1 MTKHSAAVLRG
12 WVRRATV
19 QDTALGAG
27 LLAAC
32 VTVNHPQAAVH
43 AAPGAHGMAGLWVWW
58 SMTALIVTGVALR
71 RSRPLPMLALST
83 AAAGVHLAANVPPM
97 IADLGV
103 LIVLYTV
110 AARTTRTVSAAV
122 LAALLL
128 LVTAWSLYQGLAGLP
143 TPVFRVHNAPTPP
156 PEPEQAATA
165 SRDDGRVA
173 GNGVFVL
180 GSGLVAAWAIGSSA
194 RNRRAYLKQL
204 RERARDLERER
215 DQQAALAVAAER
227 GRISREMHDVVAHGL
242 SLIVIQAQG
251 AAAALDHRPA
261 DTRAALETIVTTGR
275 ASLTDMRRALGALG
289 EVDDAWHP
297 QPGLAQLPALLARV
311 RRAGTP
317 VRLRVGGVPATLPAP
332 VDLTAYRIVQEAL
345 TNTMK
350 HAGAGASADVV
361 LTYGDTTVNIEVS
374 DDGQGPPHDPRHG
387 NGLRGMHERV
397 KLLGGTLRTGPVA
410 RCGFTVR
417 ATLPVDEPADGPR
430 A

>member
-1 MTKHSAAVLRG
+1 MTKHSVAVLRG
-12 WVRRATV
+12 WVRRAAV

-32 VTVNHPQAAVH
+32 VTVNHPQAAVA

-58 SMTALIVTGVALR
+58 GMTALIVTGVALR
-71 RSRPLPMLALST
+71 RSRPLPMLALCT

-143 TPVFRVHNAPTPP
+143 TPVFQVRHAQPRG
-156 PEPEQAATA
+156 PEQAT
-165 SRDDGRVA
+165 RENGPVA
-173 GNGVFVL
+173 WSGVFVL

-194 RNRRAYLKQL
+194 RSRRAYLEQL

-251 AAAALDHRPA
+251 AAAALEHRPA

-275 ASLTDMRRALGALG
+275 ASLADMRRALGALG

-297 QPGLAQLPALLARV
+297 QPGLVQLPALLTRV

-317 VRLRVGGVPATLPAP
+317 VRLRVSGVPATLPAP

-361 LTYGDTTVNIEVS
+361 LTYGDTTVNIEVT

-410 RCGFTVR
+410 RGGFTVR
-417 ATLPVDEPADGPR
+417 ASLPVDEPADGPR